1 MGPVSSVKGL
11 RALGDGWGSWWGF
24 VGSGG
29 GAETWEE
36 GVDVLEGGDASSR
49 FGAGRIGTGLFCRGR
64 CVFSGVFLESKEAGD
79 GSRPVMAPLAS
90 NMIDCSVW

>member
-11 RALGDGWGSWWGF
+11 RPVGGGWESWWGF

-29 GAETWEE
+29 VAEVWEE
-36 GVDVLEGGDASSR
+36 GVEVLEGGDAPSR
-49 FGAGRIGTGLFCRGR
+49 FGAGRIGTGLVCRGC
-64 CVFSGVFLESKEAGD
+64 CVFSGVVIEFKEAGD